1 MFLLIK
7 DIKSL
12 TDLVPG
18 RISPPIVIAEEGSTF
33 NLTCRSDTVVVWKK
47 VGEEI
52 SRRHII
58 HKRHLIMYDVTVQ
71 DTGRYICMGT
81 YMEQQEY
88 GKRSRI
94 FQDYADVTIGG
105 I

>member
-7 DIKSL
+7 DINSL
-12 TDLVPG
+12 TKLVPG

-33 NLTCRSDTVVVWKK
+33 NLTCRSDTIVVWKR

-52 SRRHII
+52 NRKHII
-58 HKRHLIMYDVTVQ
+58 KERHLLMYDVTVQ
-71 DTGRYICMGT
+71 DTGRYKCMGT
-81 YMEQQEY
+81 YKEQQEY
-88 GKRSRI
+88 AV
-94 FQDYADVTIGG
+94 FQDYVDVTIGG